1 VRQDGSVVRTY
12 ADSPQA
18 ATDGKIVVEVASGK
32 LTSGTRSITVPRSA
46 HLVGTRH
53 GFAAVT
59 YGRTTLLVRLRDGR
73 KRTYAGSVAALSDV
87 GLYTAIGTRLNF
99 TRAAPSASERRR
111 SGAAVLRRG
120 GLRPV
125 LRRVAAAA
133 EELVGQHRG
142 ADTDPRRH

>member
-99 TRAAPSASERRR
+99 TP
-111 SGAAVLRRG
+111 
-120 GLRPV
+120 
-125 LRRVAAAA
+125 AAA
-133 EELVGQHRG
+133 LGL
-142 ADTDPRRH
+142 

>member
-1 VRQDGSVVRTY
+1 MRQDGSVVRTY
-12 ADSPQA
+12 ADAPQA

-32 LTSGTRSITVPRSA
+32 LTSGTRSVIVPTSA

-87 GLYTAIGTRLNF
+87 GLYTATGARLTF
-99 TRAAPSASERRR
+99 TPSAALS
-111 SGAAVLRRG
+111 L
-120 GLRPV
+120 
-125 LRRVAAAA
+125 
-133 EELVGQHRG
+133 
-142 ADTDPRRH
+142 